1 MLSPRSAVEAG
12 VEDLSEV
19 IEPAVREQKQLKEAA
34 LQRDGYRCV
43 ISKYFDEKHPP
54 LPDNAPAT
62 TGPPT
67 ALTQACH
74 ILPFHLASFSQ
85 ARGVR

>member
-1 MLSPRSAVEAG
+1 MLSPRFAAAAD

-19 IEPAVREQKQLKEAA
+19 IEPSVREQKQVKEAA

-43 ISKYFDEKHPP
+43 VSKYFDERHAP
-54 LPDNAPAT
+54 LPDDALAT
-62 TGPPT
+62 MRPPT
-67 ALTQACH
+67 AVTQACH

-85 ARGVR
+85 TQRVR